1 MYRISISMTNATH
14 VFIALEAIQTQQREI
29 QQEISYTTYS
39 LLEIGRSLGGKS
51 MSSDGM
57 QFAVKIYL
65 LPSETLYIIVPVIGP
80 SYTHARNA
88 ERLESGYGL
97 EVISS

>member
-1 MYRISISMTNATH
+1 MLLMCLLLSRLFKPSKGKSSKKYP
-14 VFIALEAIQTQQREI
+14 
-29 QQEISYTTYS
+29 SYTTYS
-39 LLEIGRSLGGKS
+39 LHEIGRSLGSKS

-65 LPSETLYIIVPVIGP
+65 LPSETLYIIVPVIRP